1 MIPKIIQNSMRHFT
15 ATAAVILSLACM
27 FSCKKEKG
35 GGDTLEKI
43 YFVDPASAS
52 MVLTQGQTGYIMYAT
67 VPESAAA
74 TAVMEWSSSDTNIA
88 EVFNGQVTAIAPG
101 NTVITVK
108 CGNVSATLDVQVVPI
123 PVTSFNVPKSM
134 NAYMDMPT
142 PIKLTVEP
150 AEANAASLEW
160 KSDNPEIAE
169 VVIES
174 GKAFVN
180 AKKEGGCKI
189 TVTPYNNSEAS
200 QQIAV
205 TVYPA
210 IFKLMRRSISG
221 ESGYVEI
228 LNDDSFDITDI
239 GMPTYEGM
247 RYIEMIRLD
256 GGELLDSSVE
266 VNNENSGIVSITKH
280 KRSESKII
288 LNAEEK
294 SEVGATKISVSLKDD
309 DNVYTKTFTITR
321 QKHDF
326 TSDTKICRI
335 YTETPVNDVE
345 EMAREA
351 ILAVQMF
358 PAVNA
363 VWTSSNESVAK
374 VAPLTVDGTGFSPMA
389 EIRTFGEYGSAE
401 ITATDESGE
410 HTRKFTVRVSKA
422 SFPAGTKICIRVDGH
437 IEPVGESTTI
447 RASYDGR
454 NDEAFGLMDASG
466 NYLSTFT
473 NFKWTIESPSCECSL
488 TPVGASGVVIAPIS
502 TTTFSGSKTATLV
515 CTDDAGNRLTHK
527 IFIDSPNA
535 FRGVENLRVTV
546 DGKSYTGNAKVD
558 IGKTATIDIAK
569 LTYGSSYDG
578 LKWENVGV
586 LGSVYGRTKLNNNSS
601 GSLMSIE
608 FTPNRKMEAMPIS
621 VEDEIG
627 QVRKIYISSAKFHFP
642 DGAKLYYSY
651 TAVNPTNSGWKEAT
665 SGVLLRP
672 NISTNIKIAT
682 SETGAPVVDKAY
694 YYQVWASAIEK
705 SKKNQYV
712 NEFSPLY
719 NEDYNVFSVFVNGYP
734 PRDDAPEP
742 YGITVKDDYGTSLY
756 NQFYIHELVKFDSS
770 TEFFVWAS
778 LGGAGRGYSVK
789 YDKGK
794 DKRLYVDVDPPSS
807 GKIPEVRITWTLSY
821 NAGYY
826 IFPEARITNSVGEQS
841 EYSMYHV
848 RQVKFNPVSSTASSP
863 TKVVLFDDYGNTK
876 TIYISYNIKN

>member
-1 MIPKIIQNSMRHFT
+1 MIPKIIQNPMRRF
-15 ATAAVILSLACM
+15 TAAVAVLLSLACA

-52 MVLTQGQTGYIMYAT
+52 MVLSQGQTGYIMYAT

-123 PVTSFNVPKSM
+123 PVTNFSVPKSM

-189 TVTPYNNSEAS
+189 TVTPYNNSDAS
-200 QQIAV
+200 QKIEV

-221 ESGYVEI
+221 ESSYVEI

-239 GMPTYEGM
+239 GMPTYKGI
-247 RYIEMIRLD
+247 RCIEMIRLD
-256 GGELLDSSVE
+256 GDKLLESSVE
-266 VNNENSGIVSITKH
+266 VNNENSGIVSITKRQ
-280 KRSESKII
+280 RSESKV
-288 LNAEEK
+288 LLVVEEK
-294 SEVGATKISVSLKDD
+294 SEVGSAKVSVSLKED

-374 VAPLTVDGTGFSPMA
+374 VAPLTIDGTGFSPMA

-401 ITATDESGE
+401 ITATDESGKN
-410 HTRKFTVRVSKA
+410 TRKFTVKVSKA
-422 SFPAGTKICIRVDGH
+422 SFPAGTKICIRVNGK

-488 TPVGASGVVIAPIS
+488 SPVGASGVVVAPIS

-515 CTDDAGNRLTHK
+515 CTDDAGNQLKHK
-527 IFIDSPNA
+527 IIIYSPIAFGRNA
-535 FRGVENLRVTV
+535 LGAKVNSEMFYE
-546 DGKSYTGNAKVD
+546 DAKVD
-558 IGKTATIDIAK
+558 IGNKAVVALYGNKKVPVTLAGVKWSGLEK
-569 LTYGSSYDG
+569 LNSYGSVNISTNSTNTISYF
-578 LKWENVGV
+578 
-586 LGSVYGRTKLNNNSS
+586 
-601 GSLMSIE
+601 E
-608 FTPNRKMEAMPIS
+608 FTPNKRMESVTIT

-627 QVRKIYISSAKFHFP
+627 QEQTLRIQSAAFQFPEGAKIYFSYNKSTWDTSNDFRFFNNGSTYFRVGTSATDFVKSGLP
-642 DGAKLYYSY
+642 VEWSCVKCWPTSNYGSKLRVS
-651 TAVNPTNSGWKEAT
+651 P
-665 SGVLLRP
+665 
-672 NISTNIKIAT
+672 
-682 SETGAPVVDKAY
+682 SED
-694 YYQVWASAIEK
+694 AS
-705 SKKNQYV
+705 QYV
-712 NEFSPLY
+712 LSPVAY
-719 NEDYNVFSVFVNGYP
+719 
-734 PRDDAPEP
+734 A
-742 YGITVKDDYGTSLY
+742 DDYKADEYIVIAKDAYGTEVRSPFMLKKFMNFNKAVWVRLRY
-756 NQFYIHELVKFDSS
+756 YDNGTQKHVTSTYTFDS
-770 TEFFVWAS
+770 
-778 LGGAGRGYSVK
+778 
-789 YDKGK
+789 GK
-794 DKRLYVDVDPPSS
+794 DVYKTLPAKATNLVVLECSPYENGNTVYVNSAEIIDFKNGSVGTRTKKPAFREEVTIKS
-807 GKIPEVRITWTLSY
+807 GEY
-821 NAGYY
+821 
-826 IFPEARITNSVGEQS
+826 ARITF
-841 EYSMYHV
+841 Y
-848 RQVKFNPVSSTASSP
+848 
-863 TKVVLFDDYGNTK
+863 DDYGNK
-876 TIYISYNIKN
+876 KAFYIKKK

>member
-1 MIPKIIQNSMRHFT
+1 MIPKIIQNPMRRF
-15 ATAAVILSLACM
+15 TAAVAVLLSLACA

-52 MVLTQGQTGYIMYAT
+52 MVLSQGQTGYIMYAT

-123 PVTSFNVPKSM
+123 PVTSFSVPKSM

-200 QQIAV
+200 QQISV

-221 ESGYVEI
+221 ESSYVEI

-239 GMPTYEGM
+239 GMPSYEGI
-247 RYIEMIRLD
+247 RCIEMIRLD
-256 GGELLDSSVE
+256 GDKLLESSVE
-266 VNNENSGIVSITKH
+266 VNNENSGIVSITKRQ
-280 KRSESKII
+280 RSESKVL
-288 LNAEEK
+288 LNVEEK
-294 SEVGATKISVSLKDD
+294 SEVGATKVSVSLKED

-335 YTETPVNDVE
+335 NTETPVNDVE
-345 EMAREA
+345 EMARNATME
-351 ILAVQMF
+351 VQMF

-374 VAPLTVDGTGFSPMA
+374 VVPATSDGTGFSPMA
-389 EIRTFGEYGSAE
+389 EIQTFGEYGSAE

-422 SFPAGTKICIRVDGH
+422 SFPAGTKISTRVNNNYV
-437 IEPVGESTTI
+437 PVGESTTI

-454 NDEAFGLMDASG
+454 NAGGFGLLEASG
-466 NYLSTFT
+466 NPSTFS
-473 NFKWTIESPSCECSL
+473 NIKWTIESPSCECRL
-488 TPVGASGVVIAPIS
+488 TQVGANGVIIRPIS
-502 TTTFSGSKTATLV
+502 KTTFSGSKTATLV

-535 FRGVENLRVTV
+535 FSGVHNLRVTV
-546 DGKSYTGNAKVD
+546 DGKSYTSNAKVD

-569 LTYGSSYDG
+569 FTFDSSYDG

-586 LGSVYGRTKLNNNSS
+586 LGSVYGTTKLNNNSS
-601 GSLMSIE
+601 GSLKSIE

-627 QVRKIYISSAKFHFP
+627 QVKKIYISSAEFQFP
-642 DGAKLYYSY
+642 EGAK
-651 TAVNPTNSGWKEAT
+651 
-665 SGVLLRP
+665 
-672 NISTNIKIAT
+672 
-682 SETGAPVVDKAY
+682 
-694 YYQVWASAIEK
+694 
-705 SKKNQYV
+705 
-712 NEFSPLY
+712 
-719 NEDYNVFSVFVNGYP
+719 
-734 PRDDAPEP
+734 
-742 YGITVKDDYGTSLY
+742 
-756 NQFYIHELVKFDSS
+756 
-770 TEFFVWAS
+770 
-778 LGGAGRGYSVK
+778 
-789 YDKGK
+789 
-794 DKRLYVDVDPPSS
+794 
-807 GKIPEVRITWTLSY
+807 
-821 NAGYY
+821 
-826 IFPEARITNSVGEQS
+826 
-841 EYSMYHV
+841 
-848 RQVKFNPVSSTASSP
+848 
-863 TKVVLFDDYGNTK
+863 
-876 TIYISYNIKN
+876 IYISYYKSTWSTSDDCVFFNNGSTYFRVGTSATDFVKSGSPVKWSYVKTYPKLNYNSTFRALPEGDASIYALSPTSYPKDYDNDDYTLVAKDAYGTEIESRFKVKKFMNFNDGIWFRLAIMFLVLRRGRNINSNPEKIYI

>member
-1 MIPKIIQNSMRHFT
+1 MIPKIIQNPMRHFT

-123 PVTSFNVPKSM
+123 PVTSFSVPKSM

-150 AEANAASLEW
+150 AEANAASLLWE
-160 KSDNPEIAE
+160 SDNPEIAE

-189 TVTPYNNSEAS
+189 SVTPYNSSDAS
-200 QQIAV
+200 QKIEV

-239 GMPTYEGM
+239 GMPTYEGI
-247 RYIEMIRLD
+247 RCIEMIRLD
-256 GGELLDSSVE
+256 GSSLLESSVE
-266 VNNENSGIVSITKH
+266 VNNENSGIVSITKRQ
-280 KRSESKII
+280 RSESKVL
-288 LNAEEK
+288 LNVEEK
-294 SEVGATKISVSLKDD
+294 SEVGATKVSVSLKED

-326 TSDTKICRI
+326 TSDTKICRM
-335 YTETPVNDVE
+335 YSETPVNDVE
-345 EMAREA
+345 EMARNATME
-351 ILAVQMF
+351 VQMF

-374 VAPLTVDGTGFSPMA
+374 VVPATSDGTGFSPMA

-410 HTRKFTVRVSKA
+410 HTRKFTVKVSKA
-422 SFPAGTKICIRVDGH
+422 SFPAGTKIGIRVGGK

-454 NDEAFGLMDASG
+454 NDAAFGLMDASG

-473 NFKWTIESPSCECSL
+473 NFKWTIESPSCECRL
-488 TPVGASGVVIAPIS
+488 ATAGASGVVVAPIS
-502 TTTFSGSKTATLV
+502 ATTFSGSKTATLV

-527 IFIDSPNA
+527 IIIASPNA
-535 FRGVENLRVTV
+535 FSGVQNLRVTV

-558 IGKTATIDIAK
+558 IGKTATIDISK
-569 LTYGSSYDG
+569 PTFDSSYDG

-586 LGSVYGRTKLNNNSS
+586 LGSVYGTTKLNNNSS

-627 QVRKIYISSAKFHFP
+627 QVKKIYISSAEFQFP
-642 DGAKLYYSY
+642 EGAKIYISYYKSTWSTSDDCLFFNNGRTYFRVGTSATDFVKSGSPVEWSCVKTYPKLNYSSTLRALPGGDASIYVLSPTSY
-651 TAVNPTNSGWKEAT
+651 PNDYANDDYTLVAKDAYGTEIESRFKVKKFMNFNDGCWFRLDYAANVPTLKYKFESGKDVYVTLPAKASYRVSMSFCPYEKGNS
-665 SGVLLRP
+665 
-672 NISTNIKIAT
+672 I
-682 SETGAPVVDKAY
+682 
-694 YYQVWASAIEK
+694 
-705 SKKNQYV
+705 YV
-712 NEFSPLY
+712 NRAEIVDFEKGSVSTRTEKPAF
-719 NEDYNVFSVFVNGYP
+719 NVKATIKSEEY
-734 PRDDAPEP
+734 
-742 YGITVKDDYGTSLY
+742 
-756 NQFYIHELVKFDSS
+756 
-770 TEFFVWAS
+770 
-778 LGGAGRGYSVK
+778 
-789 YDKGK
+789 
-794 DKRLYVDVDPPSS
+794 
-807 GKIPEVRITWTLSY
+807 
-821 NAGYY
+821 
-826 IFPEARITNSVGEQS
+826 ARITL
-841 EYSMYHV
+841 Y
-848 RQVKFNPVSSTASSP
+848 
-863 TKVVLFDDYGNTK
+863 DDYGNK
-876 TIYISYNIKN
+876 KAFYIKHK

>member
-1 MIPKIIQNSMRHFT
+1 MRRFT
-15 ATAAVILSLACM
+15 SAVAVLLSLACA

-52 MVLTQGQTGYIMYAT
+52 MVLTQGQTEYIMYAT

-74 TAVMEWSSSDTNIA
+74 TAVMEWSSADTNIA

-123 PVTSFNVPKSM
+123 PVTSFSVPKSM

-142 PIKLTVEP
+142 PVKLTLEP
-150 AEANAASLEW
+150 AEANAASLLWE
-160 KSDNPEIAE
+160 SDNPEIAE

-189 TVTPYNNSEAS
+189 TVTPYNSLDAS
-200 QQIAV
+200 QQISV

-221 ESGYVEI
+221 ESSNVEI

-266 VNNENSGIVSITKH
+266 INNENSGIISITKY
-280 KRSESKII
+280 KRSESKIL

-294 SEVGATKISVSLKDD
+294 SEVGATKVSVSLKED

-351 ILAVQMF
+351 ILAVQML

-374 VAPLTVDGTGFSPMA
+374 VAPLTSDGTGFSPMA

-410 HTRKFTVRVSKA
+410 HTRKFTVKVSKA
-422 SFPAGTKICIRVDGH
+422 SFPAGTKICIRVNGK

-466 NYLSTFT
+466 NYLTTFT
-473 NFKWTIESPSCECSL
+473 NFKWTIESPSCECRLS
-488 TPVGASGVVIAPIS
+488 TVGASGVVVTPIS

-535 FRGVENLRVTV
+535 FSGVQNLRVTV
-546 DGKSYTGNAKVD
+546 DGKSYTSNAKVE

-569 LTYGSSYDG
+569 LTLDSSYDG

-586 LGSVYGRTKLNNNSS
+586 LGSVYGTTKLNNNSS

-627 QVRKIYISSAKFHFP
+627 QVKKIYISSAEFQFP
-642 DGAKLYYSY
+642 EGAKIYISYYKSTWSTSDDKLFFNNGSTYFRVGTSATDFVKSGSPVKWSY
-651 TAVNPTNSGWKEAT
+651 AKTYPKSNYNSTFRALPSGDASIYALSPTSY
-665 SGVLLRP
+665 P
-672 NISTNIKIAT
+672 N
-682 SETGAPVVDKAY
+682 DYKADDY
-694 YYQVWASAIEK
+694 TLVAKDAYGTEIESRFK
-705 SKKNQYV
+705 VKKFMNFNDGIWFRLSYYV
-712 NEFSPLY
+712 NEPYYDENGAYHSSKMKSLHYKFESGKDIYVTLPKNLSSY
-719 NEDYNVFSVFVNGYP
+719 DARVDCCPYEYGNSVYVSRAEINDFKNGS
-734 PRDDAPEP
+734 
-742 YGITVKDDYGTSLY
+742 VGTR
-756 NQFYIHELVKFDSS
+756 
-770 TEFFVWAS
+770 TEKPS
-778 LGGAGRGYSVK
+778 LGATATTISEQY
-789 YDKGK
+789 
-794 DKRLYVDVDPPSS
+794 
-807 GKIPEVRITWTLSY
+807 
-821 NAGYY
+821 
-826 IFPEARITNSVGEQS
+826 ARITL
-841 EYSMYHV
+841 Y
-848 RQVKFNPVSSTASSP
+848 
-863 TKVVLFDDYGNTK
+863 DDYGNK
-876 TIYISYNIKN
+876 KAFYIKRK

>member
-1 MIPKIIQNSMRHFT
+1 MIPKIIQNPMRRFT
-15 ATAAVILSLACM
+15 SAVAVLLSLACV

-52 MVLTQGQTGYIMYAT
+52 MVLSQGQTGYIMYAT

-123 PVTSFNVPKSM
+123 PVTNFSVPKSM

-200 QQIAV
+200 QQISV

-221 ESGYVEI
+221 ESSYVEI

-239 GMPTYEGM
+239 GMPYEGI
-247 RYIEMIRLD
+247 RCIEMIRLD
-256 GGELLDSSVE
+256 GDKLLESSVE
-266 VNNENSGIVSITKH
+266 VNNENSGIVSITKRQ
-280 KRSESKII
+280 RSESKVL
-288 LNAEEK
+288 LNVEEK
-294 SEVGATKISVSLKDD
+294 SEVGATKVSVSLKED

-345 EMAREA
+345 EMARNATME
-351 ILAVQMF
+351 VQMF

-374 VAPLTVDGTGFSPMA
+374 VVPATSDGTGFSPMA
-389 EIRTFGEYGSAE
+389 EIQTFGEYGSAE

-422 SFPAGTKICIRVDGH
+422 SFPAGTKISTRVNNNYV
-437 IEPVGESTTI
+437 PVGESTTL

-454 NDEAFGLMDASG
+454 NDAGFGLMDASG
-466 NYLSTFT
+466 NYLTTFT

-488 TPVGASGVVIAPIS
+488 TPVGASGVVVAPIS

-535 FRGVENLRVTV
+535 FSGAQNLRVTV
-546 DGKSYTGNAKVD
+546 DGKSYTSNAKVD

-569 LTYGSSYDG
+569 LAFDSSYDG

-586 LGSVYGRTKLNNNSS
+586 LGSVYGTTKLNNNSS

-642 DGAKLYYSY
+642 DGAKIYISY
-651 TAVNPTNSGWKEAT
+651 DKSKWNTLDERVFLNNGQNYFRVGTSATDFVKSDTPVEWSRTKLSSPTNYEGRFRALSSGDVSTYA
-665 SGVLLRP
+665 
-672 NISTNIKIAT
+672 IS
-682 SETGAPVVDKAY
+682 PM
-694 YYQVWASAIEK
+694 
-705 SKKNQYV
+705 
-712 NEFSPLY
+712 
-719 NEDYNVFSVFVNGYP
+719 GYP
-734 PRDDAPEP
+734 DD
-742 YGITVKDDYGTSLY
+742 YGVVYYFLSAKDDYGTVVRS
-756 NQFYIHELVKFDSS
+756 KFVLKKFMNFNDGIW
-770 TEFFVWAS
+770 FRLQYAY
-778 LGGAGRGYSVK
+778 L
-789 YDKGK
+789 DKTTIKHKTLTYKFESGK
-794 DKRLYVDVDPPSS
+794 DKYVTLPYNDYHTVGCSCSPSES
-807 GKIPEVRITWTLSY
+807 GSSAYYNHAEIMDFDELPYSLRTEKPACDSRVWTIKEQYACITFY
-821 NAGYY
+821 
-826 IFPEARITNSVGEQS
+826 
-841 EYSMYHV
+841 
-848 RQVKFNPVSSTASSP
+848 
-863 TKVVLFDDYGNTK
+863 DDYGNK
-876 TIYISYNIKN
+876 KAFYIIRK

>member
-1 MIPKIIQNSMRHFT
+1 MRYFT
-15 ATAAVILSLACM
+15 SAVAVLLSLACA

-35 GGDTLEKI
+35 GDDTLEKI

-52 MVLTQGQTGYIMYAT
+52 MVLSQGQTGYIMYAT

-123 PVTSFNVPKSM
+123 PVTSFSVPKTMS
-134 NAYMDMPT
+134 AYMDMPT
-142 PIKLTVEP
+142 PVKLTVEP

-189 TVTPYNNSEAS
+189 SVTPYNNSDAS
-200 QQIAV
+200 QQIEV

-239 GMPTYEGM
+239 GMPTYEGI

-256 GGELLDSSVE
+256 GGELLESSVE

-288 LNAEEK
+288 LNLEEK
-294 SEVGATKISVSLKDD
+294 SEVGATKVSVSLKED

-326 TSDTKICRI
+326 TSDTKICRM
-335 YTETPVNDVE
+335 YSETPVNDVE

-351 ILAVQMF
+351 MLAVQMF

-374 VAPLTVDGTGFSPMA
+374 VVPATSDGTGFSPMA

-422 SFPAGTKICIRVDGH
+422 SFPAGTKICIRVNGK

-466 NYLSTFT
+466 NYLTTFT

-488 TPVGASGVVIAPIS
+488 SPVGASGVVVAPIS

-535 FRGVENLRVTV
+535 FSGVQNLRVTV
-546 DGKSYTGNAKVD
+546 DGKSYTSNAKVD

-569 LTYGSSYDG
+569 LTVDSSYDG

-586 LGSVYGRTKLNNNSS
+586 LGSVYGTTKLNNNSS

-608 FTPNRKMEAMPIS
+608 FTPNRKMEDMPIS

-627 QVRKIYISSAKFHFP
+627 QVRKIYISSAEFQFP
-642 DGAKLYYSY
+642 EGAKIYISYYKSTWSTSDDCLFFNNGNTYFRVGTSATDFVKSGSPVKWSCVKTYPKLNYSSTLRALPGGDASIYALSPTSY
-651 TAVNPTNSGWKEAT
+651 
-665 SGVLLRP
+665 P
-672 NISTNIKIAT
+672 N
-682 SETGAPVVDKAY
+682 
-694 YYQVWASAIEK
+694 
-705 SKKNQYV
+705 
-712 NEFSPLY
+712 
-719 NEDYNVFSVFVNGYP
+719 DYRTDEYTLVAK
-734 PRDDAPEP
+734 DA
-742 YGITVKDDYGTSLY
+742 YGTEIESR
-756 NQFYIHELVKFDSS
+756 FKVKKFMNFNDGIWFRLSYYVPGS
-770 TEFFVWAS
+770 Q
-778 LGGAGRGYSVK
+778 GAVAKGWNYKFES
-789 YDKGK
+789 GK
-794 DKRLYVDVDPPSS
+794 DTYVTLPKGAYNYVDMDCCPYEYGNCVYVSRAEIIDFENGSVGTRTIKPALGAKATTIS
-807 GKIPEVRITWTLSY
+807 EQY
-821 NAGYY
+821 
-826 IFPEARITNSVGEQS
+826 ARITL
-841 EYSMYHV
+841 Y
-848 RQVKFNPVSSTASSP
+848 
-863 TKVVLFDDYGNTK
+863 DDYGNK
-876 TIYISYNIKN
+876 KAFYIKNK

>member
-1 MIPKIIQNSMRHFT
+1 MIPKIIQNPMRHFT
-15 ATAAVILSLACM
+15 AAVAVLLSLACV

-52 MVLTQGQTGYIMYAT
+52 MVLSQGQTGYIMYAT

-123 PVTSFNVPKSM
+123 PVTSFSVPKTMS
-134 NAYMDMPT
+134 AYMDMPT

-150 AEANAASLEW
+150 AKANAASLEW

-189 TVTPYNNSEAS
+189 TVTPYNNSDAS
-200 QQIAV
+200 QQIEV

-239 GMPTYEGM
+239 GMPTYEGI
-247 RYIEMIRLD
+247 RCIEMIRLD
-256 GGELLDSSVE
+256 GSSLLESSVE
-266 VNNENSGIVSITKH
+266 VNNENSGIVSITKRQ
-280 KRSESKII
+280 RSESKVL
-288 LNAEEK
+288 LNVEEK
-294 SEVGATKISVSLKDD
+294 SEVGAAKVSVSLKEN

-345 EMAREA
+345 EMARNATME
-351 ILAVQMF
+351 VQMF

-374 VAPLTVDGTGFSPMA
+374 VVPATSDGTGFSPMA

-401 ITATDESGE
+401 ITATDESGKN
-410 HTRKFTVRVSKA
+410 TRKFTVRVSKA
-422 SFPAGTKICIRVDGH
+422 SFPAGTKICIRVGGK

-488 TPVGASGVVIAPIS
+488 TPVGASGVVVAPIS
-502 TTTFSGSKTATLV
+502 TITFSGSKTATLV

-527 IFIDSPNA
+527 IIIDSPNA
-535 FRGVENLRVTV
+535 FSGVQNLRVTV
-546 DGKSYTGNAKVD
+546 DGKSYTSNAKVD

-569 LTYGSSYDG
+569 LTVDSSYDG

-586 LGSVYGRTKLNNNSS
+586 LGSVYGTTKLNNNSS

-627 QVRKIYISSAKFHFP
+627 QVRKIYISSAEFQFPEGAKIYISYYKSTWSTSDDCLFFNNGNTYFRVGTSATDFVKSGSPVKWSCVKTYPKLNYSSTLRALP
-642 DGAKLYYSY
+642 DGDASIYALSPTSYPNDYRTDEYTLVAK
-651 TAVNPTNSGWKEAT
+651 
-665 SGVLLRP
+665 
-672 NISTNIKIAT
+672 
-682 SETGAPVVDKAY
+682 
-694 YYQVWASAIEK
+694 
-705 SKKNQYV
+705 
-712 NEFSPLY
+712 
-719 NEDYNVFSVFVNGYP
+719 
-734 PRDDAPEP
+734 DA
-742 YGITVKDDYGTSLY
+742 YGTEIESR
-756 NQFYIHELVKFDSS
+756 FKVKKFMNFNDGIWFRLSYYVPGS
-770 TEFFVWAS
+770 Q
-778 LGGAGRGYSVK
+778 GAVAKGWNYKFES
-789 YDKGK
+789 GK
-794 DKRLYVDVDPPSS
+794 DTYVTLPKGAYNYVDMDCCPYEYGNCVYVSRAEIIDFENGSVGTRTIKPALGAKATTIS
-807 GKIPEVRITWTLSY
+807 EQY
-821 NAGYY
+821 
-826 IFPEARITNSVGEQS
+826 ARITL
-841 EYSMYHV
+841 Y
-848 RQVKFNPVSSTASSP
+848 
-863 TKVVLFDDYGNTK
+863 DDYGNK
-876 TIYISYNIKN
+876 KAFYIKNK

>member
-1 MIPKIIQNSMRHFT
+1 MRRFT
-15 ATAAVILSLACM
+15 SAVAVLLSLACA

-52 MVLTQGQTGYIMYAT
+52 MVLSQGQTGYIMYAT

-123 PVTSFNVPKSM
+123 PVTSFSVPKSM

-150 AEANAASLEW
+150 AKANAASLEW

-189 TVTPYNNSEAS
+189 TVTPYNNSDAS
-200 QQIAV
+200 QQISV

-221 ESGYVEI
+221 ESSYVEI

-239 GMPTYEGM
+239 GMPTYEGI
-247 RYIEMIRLD
+247 RCIEMIRLD
-256 GGELLDSSVE
+256 GDKLLESSVE
-266 VNNENSGIVSITKH
+266 VNNENSGIVSITKRQ
-280 KRSESKII
+280 RSESKVL
-288 LNAEEK
+288 LNVEEK
-294 SEVGATKISVSLKDD
+294 SEVGAAKVSVSLKED

-345 EMAREA
+345 EMARNATME
-351 ILAVQMF
+351 VQMF

-374 VAPLTVDGTGFSPMA
+374 VVPATSDGTGFSPMA

-410 HTRKFTVRVSKA
+410 HTRKFTVKVSKA
-422 SFPAGTKICIRVDGH
+422 SFPAGTRICIRTKSLTL
-437 IEPVGESTTI
+437 EPVGESTTL

-454 NDEAFGLMDASG
+454 NDAAFALMDASG

-473 NFKWTIESPSCECSL
+473 NFKWTIESPSCECRLSR
-488 TPVGASGVVIAPIS
+488 VGASGVVVAPIS

-515 CTDDAGNRLTHK
+515 CTDDAGNQLKHK
-527 IFIDSPNA
+527 IIIYSPIA
-535 FRGVENLRVTV
+535 FGRNSLCAKVNSEMFYE
-546 DGKSYTGNAKVD
+546 DAKVD
-558 IGKTATIDIAK
+558 IGNKAVVALYGNKKVPVTLAGVKWSGLEK
-569 LTYGSSYDG
+569 LNSYGSVNISTNSTNTISYF
-578 LKWENVGV
+578 
-586 LGSVYGRTKLNNNSS
+586 
-601 GSLMSIE
+601 E
-608 FTPNRKMEAMPIS
+608 FTPNQKMESVTIT

-627 QVRKIYISSAKFHFP
+627 QEQTLDIQSAAFHFP
-642 DGAKLYYSY
+642 KGAKLYYSY
-651 TAVNPTNSGWKEAT
+651 TELNPTNSGWKEAI
-665 SGVLLRP
+665 SGVPLRT
-672 NISTNIKIAT
+672 NISTKIKIAT
-682 SETGAPVVDKAY
+682 SETGAPVVDKTY
-694 YYQVWASAIEK
+694 YYQVWASAIEQ
-705 SKKNQYV
+705 SKNNKYV
-712 NEFSPLY
+712 NEFSPSYL
-719 NEDYNVFSVFVNGYP
+719 EYNVFSVFANGCP
-734 PRDDAPEP
+734 PRGQAPQYYSIVVE
-742 YGITVKDDYGTSLY
+742 DDYGTSLR
-756 NQFYIHELVKFDSS
+756 NAFCIRELLKFDSS
-770 TEFFVWAS
+770 TKFEICMYGLTSYVDYAGGNTQLITVPKSKFFSDGSIGVQLS
-778 LGGAGRGYSVK
+778 LGYTIRY
-789 YDKGK
+789 
-794 DKRLYVDVDPPSS
+794 P
-807 GKIPEVRITWTLSY
+807 
-821 NAGYY
+821 
-826 IFPEARITNSVGEQS
+826 FPEARITNSVGKES
-841 EYSMYHV
+841 EYSEYHKEFL
-848 RQVKFNPVSSTASSP
+848 RIYPAEHGATTS
-863 TKVVLFDDYGNTK
+863 VVLYDDFGNSK
-876 TIYISYNIKN
+876 TIQFKVQ

>member
-1 MIPKIIQNSMRHFT
+1 MIPKIIQNPMRHFT

-123 PVTSFNVPKSM
+123 PVTSFSVPKSM

-142 PIKLTVEP
+142 PVKLTLEP
-150 AEANAASLEW
+150 AEANAASLLWE
-160 KSDNPEIAE
+160 SDNPEIAE

-189 TVTPYNNSEAS
+189 SVTPYNSSDAS
-200 QQIAV
+200 QKIEV

-280 KRSESKII
+280 KRSESKIL

-294 SEVGATKISVSLKDD
+294 SEVGATKVSISLKED
-309 DNVYTKTFTITR
+309 DNVYTKSFTITR

-374 VAPLTVDGTGFSPMA
+374 VAPLTIDGTGFSPMA

-410 HTRKFTVRVSKA
+410 HTRKFTVKVSKA
-422 SFPAGTKICIRVDGH
+422 SFPAGTKIGTRVGGKLV
-437 IEPVGESTTI
+437 PVGESTTL

-454 NDEAFGLMDASG
+454 NDAGFGLMDASG

-488 TPVGASGVVIAPIS
+488 TPVGASGVVVTPIS

-515 CTDDAGNRLTHK
+515 CTDDAGNQLKHK
-527 IFIDSPNA
+527 IIIYSPIA
-535 FRGVENLRVTV
+535 FGIYALRAKVNSQMFYE
-546 DGKSYTGNAKVD
+546 DAKVD
-558 IGKTATIDIAK
+558 IGNKAVVALYGNKKVPVTLAGVKWSGLEK
-569 LTYGSSYDG
+569 LNSYGSVNISTNSTNTISYF
-578 LKWENVGV
+578 
-586 LGSVYGRTKLNNNSS
+586 
-601 GSLMSIE
+601 E
-608 FTPNRKMEAMPIS
+608 FTPNKKMESVTIT

-627 QVRKIYISSAKFHFP
+627 QEQTLRIQSAAFQFPEGAKIYFSYNKSTWDTSNDFRFFNNGSTYFRVGTSATDFVKSGSPVKWSYAKTYPKLNYSSTFRALPEGDASIYALSPTSYPKDYANDDYTLVAKDAYGTEVSARFKVKKFMNFN
-642 DGAKLYYSY
+642 DGCWFRLDHTYNEPSSIYKFGDGKDVYVTLPSNSSY
-651 TAVNPTNSGWKEAT
+651 KVGMTCCPKEKGNT
-665 SGVLLRP
+665 V
-672 NISTNIKIAT
+672 
-682 SETGAPVVDKAY
+682 
-694 YYQVWASAIEK
+694 
-705 SKKNQYV
+705 YV
-712 NEFSPLY
+712 NRAEISDFKNGSLNTRTEKP
-719 NEDYNVFSVFVNGYP
+719 VF
-734 PRDDAPEP
+734 RAE
-742 YGITVKDDYGTSLY
+742 ITVKREEY
-756 NQFYIHELVKFDSS
+756 
-770 TEFFVWAS
+770 
-778 LGGAGRGYSVK
+778 
-789 YDKGK
+789 
-794 DKRLYVDVDPPSS
+794 
-807 GKIPEVRITWTLSY
+807 
-821 NAGYY
+821 
-826 IFPEARITNSVGEQS
+826 ARITF
-841 EYSMYHV
+841 Y
-848 RQVKFNPVSSTASSP
+848 
-863 TKVVLFDDYGNTK
+863 DDYGNK
-876 TIYISYNIKN
+876 KAFYIKHK

>member
-1 MIPKIIQNSMRHFT
+1 MIPKIIQNPMRRF
-15 ATAAVILSLACM
+15 TAAVAVLLSLACA

-52 MVLTQGQTGYIMYAT
+52 MVLSQGQTGYIMYAT

-108 CGNVSATLDVQVVPI
+108 CGNVTASVDVQVVPI
-123 PVTSFNVPKSM
+123 PVTTFSVPKTMS
-134 NAYMDMPT
+134 AYMDMPVQ
-142 PIKLTVEP
+142 IKLTLEP

-169 VVIES
+169 VVIED

-189 TVTPYNNSEAS
+189 SVSPYGRSDES
-200 QQIAV
+200 KEISV

-221 ESGYVEI
+221 ESSYVEI

-239 GMPTYEGM
+239 GMPYEGI
-247 RYIEMIRLD
+247 RCIEMIRLD
-256 GGELLDSSVE
+256 GDKLLESSVE
-266 VNNENSGIVSITKH
+266 VNNENSGIVSITKRQ
-280 KRSESKII
+280 RSESKVL
-288 LNAEEK
+288 LNVEEK
-294 SEVGATKISVSLKDD
+294 SEVGATKVSVSLKED

-345 EMAREA
+345 EMARNATME
-351 ILAVQMF
+351 VQMF

-374 VAPLTVDGTGFSPMA
+374 VVPATSDGTGFSPMA

-422 SFPAGTKICIRVDGH
+422 SFPAGTKICIRVNGK

-454 NDEAFGLMDASG
+454 NDAAFGLMDASG

-488 TPVGASGVVIAPIS
+488 TPVGASGVVVAPIS

-527 IFIDSPNA
+527 IIIASPNA
-535 FRGVENLRVTV
+535 FSGVQNLRVTV
-546 DGKSYTGNAKVD
+546 DGKSYTSNAKVD

-586 LGSVYGRTKLNNNSS
+586 LGSVYGTTKLNNNSS

-627 QVRKIYISSAKFHFP
+627 QVKKIYITSAEFQFP
-642 DGAKLYYSY
+642 EGAKIYMSYNKSTWNTSDERVFFNNGSTYFRVGTSATDFVKSGSPVKWSCVKTYPKLNYSSTLRALPGGDASIYALSPTSYPKDYANDDY
-651 TAVNPTNSGWKEAT
+651 TLVAKDAYGTEVSARFIVKKFMDFNDGCWFRLDHTYNEPSSIYKFGDGNDVYVTLPAKASYKVGMTCCPKEKGNTVYVNRAEISDFKNGS
-665 SGVLLRP
+665 
-672 NISTNIKIAT
+672 ISTRTEK
-682 SETGAPVVDKAY
+682 PVFRA
-694 YYQVWASAIEK
+694 E
-705 SKKNQYV
+705 
-712 NEFSPLY
+712 
-719 NEDYNVFSVFVNGYP
+719 
-734 PRDDAPEP
+734 
-742 YGITVKDDYGTSLY
+742 ITVKREEY
-756 NQFYIHELVKFDSS
+756 
-770 TEFFVWAS
+770 
-778 LGGAGRGYSVK
+778 
-789 YDKGK
+789 
-794 DKRLYVDVDPPSS
+794 
-807 GKIPEVRITWTLSY
+807 
-821 NAGYY
+821 
-826 IFPEARITNSVGEQS
+826 ARITF
-841 EYSMYHV
+841 Y
-848 RQVKFNPVSSTASSP
+848 
-863 TKVVLFDDYGNTK
+863 DDYGNK
-876 TIYISYNIKN
+876 KAFYIKHK

>member
-1 MIPKIIQNSMRHFT
+1 MIPKIIQNPMRRF
-15 ATAAVILSLACM
+15 TAAVAVLLSLACA

-52 MVLTQGQTGYIMYAT
+52 MVLSQGQTGYIMYAT

-108 CGNVSATLDVQVVPI
+108 CGNVTASVDVQVVPI
-123 PVTSFNVPKSM
+123 PVTSFSVPKSM

-142 PIKLTVEP
+142 PIKLTVEL

-210 IFKLMRRSISG
+210 IFKLMRKSISD
-221 ESGYVEI
+221 ESHYVEI

-239 GMPTYEGM
+239 GMPTYEGI
-247 RYIEMIRLD
+247 RCIEMIRVD

-266 VNNENSGIVSITKH
+266 VYNENQGIVFITKR
-280 KRSESKII
+280 KRSESKIL

-294 SEVGATKISVSLKDD
+294 SEVGATKVSVSLKED

-345 EMAREA
+345 EMARNATME
-351 ILAVQMF
+351 VQMF

-374 VAPLTVDGTGFSPMA
+374 VVPATSDGTGFSPMA
-389 EIRTFGEYGSAE
+389 EIRTFAEYGSAE

-422 SFPAGTKICIRVDGH
+422 SFPAGTKISFRTTSLTY
-437 IEPVGESTTI
+437 EPVGESTTI

-454 NDEAFGLMDASG
+454 NIQGFGLIDASG
-466 NYLSTFT
+466 NSSQFS
-473 NFKWTIESPSCECSL
+473 NIKWTIESPSCECKL
-488 TPVGASGVVIAPIS
+488 TRVGVNGIIVEPIS
-502 TTTFSGSKTATLV
+502 KTAFSGSKTATLV

-535 FRGVENLRVTV
+535 FSGVHNLRVTV
-546 DGKSYTGNAKVD
+546 DGKSYTSNAKVD

-569 LTYGSSYDG
+569 LTFDSSYDG

-586 LGSVYGRTKLNNNSS
+586 LGSVYGTTKLNNNSS
-601 GSLMSIE
+601 GSLKSIE

-627 QVRKIYISSAKFHFP
+627 QVRKIYISSAKFQFP
-642 DGAKLYYSY
+642 EGAKLYYSY
-651 TAVNPTNSGWKEAT
+651 GNVDPTGGYWSE
-665 SGVLLRP
+665 VLDRMPLK
-672 NISTNIKIAT
+672 NYEGTCLKIAT
-682 SETGAPVVDKAY
+682 SAAGKPIVDNAY
-694 YYQVWASAIEK
+694 WDQIWASAIEK
-705 SKKNQYV
+705 SKNDNYV
-712 NEFSPLY
+712 YDFNETMINALKPA
-719 NEDYNVFSVFVNGYP
+719 NVFAIFTKQFPNKYQAPKGYSI
-734 PRDDAPEP
+734 E
-742 YGITVKDDYGTSLY
+742 VKDDYGTALSASFL
-756 NQFYIHELVKFDSS
+756 IREWVKFDSD
-770 TEFFVWAS
+770 TRFEIGKNKGNLFVDYNNGSNESIKIPKSELFSDGSIFVRVKFYNVEYPFSRIIVTNSAKEDHPHEYYLYHKSFIREYPTSSS
-778 LGGAGRGYSVK
+778 LGT
-789 YDKGK
+789 
-794 DKRLYVDVDPPSS
+794 RL
-807 GKIPEVRITWTLSY
+807 
-821 NAGYY
+821 
-826 IFPEARITNSVGEQS
+826 IFSDDFGNMKTFTFQS
-841 EYSMYHV
+841 I
-848 RQVKFNPVSSTASSP
+848 N
-863 TKVVLFDDYGNTK
+863 
-876 TIYISYNIKN
+876 

>member
-1 MIPKIIQNSMRHFT
+1 MRHFT

-123 PVTSFNVPKSM
+123 PVTSFSVPKSM

-142 PIKLTVEP
+142 PVKLTLEP
-150 AEANAASLEW
+150 AEANAASLLWE
-160 KSDNPEIAE
+160 SDNPEIAE

-189 TVTPYNNSEAS
+189 SVTPYNSSDAS
-200 QQIAV
+200 QKIEV

-210 IFKLMRRSISG
+210 IFKLMRKSISD

-239 GMPTYEGM
+239 GMPTYEGI
-247 RYIEMIRLD
+247 RCIEMIRLD
-256 GGELLDSSVE
+256 GSELLDSSVE
-266 VNNENSGIVSITKH
+266 VNNENSGIVSITKY
-280 KRSESKII
+280 KRSESKIL

-294 SEVGATKISVSLKDD
+294 SEVGATKVSVSLKED
-309 DNVYTKTFTITR
+309 DNVYTKSFTITR

-351 ILAVQMF
+351 MLAVQMF

-374 VAPLTVDGTGFSPMA
+374 VAPLTIDGTGFSPMA

-422 SFPAGTKICIRVDGH
+422 SFPAGTKIGTRVGGKLV
-437 IEPVGESTTI
+437 PVGESTTL

-454 NDEAFGLMDASG
+454 NDAGFGLMDASG
-466 NYLSTFT
+466 NYLTTFT
-473 NFKWTIESPSCECSL
+473 NFKWTIESPSCECRL
-488 TPVGASGVVIAPIS
+488 TTVGASGVVVAPIS
-502 TTTFSGSKTATLV
+502 NTTFSDSKTATLV
-515 CTDDAGNRLTHK
+515 CTDDAGNQLKHK
-527 IFIDSPNA
+527 IIIYSPIA
-535 FRGVENLRVTV
+535 FGIYALRAKVNSQMFYE
-546 DGKSYTGNAKVD
+546 DAKVD
-558 IGKTATIDIAK
+558 IGNKAVVALYGNKKVPVTLAGVKWSGLEK
-569 LTYGSSYDG
+569 LNSYGSVNISTNSTNTISYF
-578 LKWENVGV
+578 
-586 LGSVYGRTKLNNNSS
+586 
-601 GSLMSIE
+601 E
-608 FTPNRKMEAMPIS
+608 FTPNKKMESVTIT

-627 QVRKIYISSAKFHFP
+627 QEQTLRIQSAAFQFPEGAKIYFSYNKSTWDTSNDFRFFNNGSTYFRVGTSATDFVKSGLP
-642 DGAKLYYSY
+642 VEWSCVKCWPTSNYGSKLRVS
-651 TAVNPTNSGWKEAT
+651 P
-665 SGVLLRP
+665 
-672 NISTNIKIAT
+672 
-682 SETGAPVVDKAY
+682 SED
-694 YYQVWASAIEK
+694 AS
-705 SKKNQYV
+705 QYV
-712 NEFSPLY
+712 LSPVAY
-719 NEDYNVFSVFVNGYP
+719 
-734 PRDDAPEP
+734 A
-742 YGITVKDDYGTSLY
+742 DDYKADEYIVIAKDAYGTEVRSPFMLKKFMNFNKAVWVSLIY
-756 NQFYIHELVKFDSS
+756 YDNGTQKQVTSTYTFDS
-770 TEFFVWAS
+770 
-778 LGGAGRGYSVK
+778 
-789 YDKGK
+789 GK
-794 DKRLYVDVDPPSS
+794 DVYVTLPAKATNLVVLECSPYENGKTVYVNSAEIIDFKNGSVGTRTKKPAFREEVTIKS
-807 GKIPEVRITWTLSY
+807 GEY
-821 NAGYY
+821 
-826 IFPEARITNSVGEQS
+826 ARITF
-841 EYSMYHV
+841 Y
-848 RQVKFNPVSSTASSP
+848 
-863 TKVVLFDDYGNTK
+863 DDYGNK
-876 TIYISYNIKN
+876 KAFYIKKK

>member
-1 MIPKIIQNSMRHFT
+1 MRRF
-15 ATAAVILSLACM
+15 TAAVAVLLSLACA

-52 MVLTQGQTGYIMYAT
+52 MVLSQGQTGYIMYAT

-123 PVTSFNVPKSM
+123 PVTNFSVPKSM

-189 TVTPYNNSEAS
+189 TVTPYGRSDES
-200 QQIAV
+200 KEIAV

-210 IFKLMRRSISG
+210 AFKLMRKTISG

-228 LNDDSFDITDI
+228 PNEDSFDITDI
-239 GMPTYEGM
+239 GMPTYEGI
-247 RYIEMIRLD
+247 RYIEMIRVD

-266 VNNENSGIVSITKH
+266 VNNENSGIVSITKY
-280 KRSESKII
+280 KRSESKI
-288 LNAEEK
+288 LLMVEEQ
-294 SEVGATKISVSLKDD
+294 SEAGAAKISVSLKED
-309 DNVYTKTFTITR
+309 DNVYTKTFTINR

-326 TSDTKICRI
+326 TSDTKICRM
-335 YTETPVNDVE
+335 YSETPVNDVE
-345 EMAREA
+345 EMARNATME
-351 ILAVQMF
+351 VQMV

-374 VAPLTVDGTGFSPMA
+374 VESASSDGVGFSPWA
-389 EIRTFGEYGSAE
+389 TIKTFGEYGSAE

-422 SFPAGTKICIRVDGH
+422 SFPAGTKIGTRVGGKLV
-437 IEPVGESTTI
+437 PVGESTTL

-454 NDEAFGLMDASG
+454 NDAGFGLMDASG
-466 NYLSTFT
+466 NYLTTFT
-473 NFKWTIESPSCECSL
+473 NFKWTIESPSCECRLS
-488 TPVGASGVVIAPIS
+488 TVGASGVVIAPIS
-502 TTTFSGSKTATLV
+502 TTTFSDSKTATLV

-535 FRGVENLRVTV
+535 FSGVQNLRVTV
-546 DGKSYTGNAKVD
+546 DGKSYTSNAKVD
-558 IGKTATIDIAK
+558 IGKTATIDITK
-569 LTYGSSYDG
+569 LTFDSSYDG

-586 LGSVYGRTKLNNNSS
+586 LGSVYGTTKLNNNSS

-642 DGAKLYYSY
+642 DGAKIYISY
-651 TAVNPTNSGWKEAT
+651 DKSKWNTLDERVFLNNGQNYFRVGTSATDFVKSDTPVEWSRTKLSSPTNYEGRFRALSSGDVSTYA
-665 SGVLLRP
+665 
-672 NISTNIKIAT
+672 IS
-682 SETGAPVVDKAY
+682 PM
-694 YYQVWASAIEK
+694 
-705 SKKNQYV
+705 
-712 NEFSPLY
+712 
-719 NEDYNVFSVFVNGYP
+719 GYP
-734 PRDDAPEP
+734 DD
-742 YGITVKDDYGTSLY
+742 YGVVYYFLSAKDDYGTVVRSEFVLK
-756 NQFYIHELVKFDSS
+756 KFMNFNDGIW
-770 TEFFVWAS
+770 FRLQYAY
-778 LGGAGRGYSVK
+778 RDK
-789 YDKGK
+789 YTIKDKTLTYKFESGK
-794 DKRLYVDVDPPSS
+794 DKYVTLPYTDYHTVSCSCSPNESGSS
-807 GKIPEVRITWTLSY
+807 AYYNHAEIMDFDELPYSLRTEKPACDSRVWTIKEQY
-821 NAGYY
+821 
-826 IFPEARITNSVGEQS
+826 ARITF
-841 EYSMYHV
+841 Y
-848 RQVKFNPVSSTASSP
+848 
-863 TKVVLFDDYGNTK
+863 DDYGNK
-876 TIYISYNIKN
+876 KAFYIIRK

>member
-1 MIPKIIQNSMRHFT
+1 MRRF
-15 ATAAVILSLACM
+15 TAAVAVLLSLACA

-43 YFVDPASAS
+43 YFVDPASSS
-52 MVLTQGQTGYIMYAT
+52 MVLSQGQTGYIMYAT

-108 CGNVSATLDVQVVPI
+108 CGNVSATVDVQVVPI

-142 PIKLTVEP
+142 PVKLTLEP

-200 QQIAV
+200 QQISV

-294 SEVGATKISVSLKDD
+294 SEVGAAKVSVSLKED
-309 DNVYTKTFTITR
+309 DNVYTKSFTITR

-422 SFPAGTKICIRVDGH
+422 SFPAGTKISTRVNNNYV
-437 IEPVGESTTI
+437 PVGESTTI

-454 NDEAFGLMDASG
+454 NAGGFGLLEASG
-466 NYLSTFT
+466 NPSTFS
-473 NFKWTIESPSCECSL
+473 NIKWTIESPSCECRL
-488 TPVGASGVVIAPIS
+488 TQVGANGVIIRPIS
-502 TTTFSGSKTATLV
+502 KTTFSGSKTATLV
-515 CTDDAGNRLTHK
+515 CTDDAGNQLKHN
-527 IFIDSPNA
+527 IIIYSPIAFGRNA
-535 FRGVENLRVTV
+535 LGAKVNSEMFYE
-546 DGKSYTGNAKVD
+546 DAKVD
-558 IGKTATIDIAK
+558 IGNKAVVALYGNKKVPVTLAGVKWSGLEK
-569 LTYGSSYDG
+569 LNSYGSVNISTNSTNTISYF
-578 LKWENVGV
+578 
-586 LGSVYGRTKLNNNSS
+586 
-601 GSLMSIE
+601 E
-608 FTPNRKMEAMPIS
+608 FTPNQKMESVTIT

-627 QVRKIYISSAKFHFP
+627 QEQTLRIQSAAFHFP
-642 DGAKLYYSY
+642 KGAKLYYSY
-651 TAVNPTNSGWKEAT
+651 GNVDPTGGYWAE
-665 SGVLLRP
+665 VLDGMPLK
-672 NISTNIKIAT
+672 NDAGTYLKIAT
-682 SETGAPVVDKAY
+682 SAEGKPIVDKAY
-694 YYQVWASAIEK
+694 WDQIWASAIEK
-705 SKKNQYV
+705 SKNHSYIG
-712 NEFSPLY
+712 EF
-719 NEDYNVFSVFVNGYP
+719 DDIRINVLRPWNIFGVFTKKYP
-734 PRDDAPEP
+734 TKYQEPE
-742 YGITVKDDYGTSLY
+742 YYSIEAKDDYGTALSAG
-756 NQFYIHELVKFDSS
+756 FYIREWVEFKSEDRFQIYMKKTSTYIKYGDGSAVHDDIPDSQLFSDGSIIVKLNFDGNAYR
-770 TEFFVWAS
+770 F
-778 LGGAGRGYSVK
+778 
-789 YDKGK
+789 
-794 DKRLYVDVDPPSS
+794 P
-807 GKIPEVRITWTLSY
+807 RI
-821 NAGYY
+821 
-826 IFPEARITNSVGEQS
+826 IVTNSAKQDHPHEYYLYHANFVRVYPTSSNVGTRLIFS
-841 EYSMYHV
+841 
-848 RQVKFNPVSSTASSP
+848 
-863 TKVVLFDDYGNTK
+863 DDFGNMK
-876 TIYISYNIKN
+876 TITFKLY

>member
-1 MIPKIIQNSMRHFT
+1 MRRF
-15 ATAAVILSLACM
+15 TAAVAVLLSLACA

-52 MVLTQGQTGYIMYAT
+52 MVLSQGQTGYIMYAT

-101 NTVITVK
+101 NTVITVR

-123 PVTSFNVPKSM
+123 PVTSFSVPKSM

-189 TVTPYNNSEAS
+189 TVTPYNNSDAS
-200 QQIAV
+200 QKIEV

-228 LNDDSFDITDI
+228 PNDDSFDITDMGI
-239 GMPTYEGM
+239 PTYEGM

-294 SEVGATKISVSLKDD
+294 SEVGATKVSVSLKED
-309 DNVYTKTFTITR
+309 DNVYTKSFTITR

-422 SFPAGTKICIRVDGH
+422 SFPAGTKISTRVNNNNV
-437 IEPVGESTTI
+437 PVGESTTI

-454 NDEAFGLMDASG
+454 NAGGFGLLEASG
-466 NYLSTFT
+466 NISTFS
-473 NFKWTIESPSCECSL
+473 NIKWTIESPSCECRL
-488 TPVGASGVVIAPIS
+488 TQVGANGVIIRPIS

-515 CTDDAGNRLTHK
+515 CTDDAGNTLKHK
-527 IFIDSPNA
+527 IIIASPNA
-535 FRGVENLRVTV
+535 FSGVHNLRVTV

-569 LTYGSSYDG
+569 FTFDSSYDG

-586 LGSVYGRTKLNNNSS
+586 LGSVYGTTKLNNNSS
-601 GSLMSIE
+601 GSLKSIE
-608 FTPNRKMEAMPIS
+608 FTPNRKMESMPVT

-642 DGAKLYYSY
+642 EGAKLYYGY
-651 TAVNPTNSGWKEAT
+651 NNANAT
-665 SGVLLRP
+665 GGSWSEVKSNMPLINTGG
-672 NISTNIKIAT
+672 TYFKIAT
-682 SETGAPVVDKAY
+682 SAEGEPVVDKANWN
-694 YYQVWASAIEK
+694 QIWASAIDG
-705 SKKNQYV
+705 SSNSSY
-712 NEFSPLY
+712 
-719 NEDYNVFSVFVNGYP
+719 VNGYVKGYSDLVNNVLKSNNIFGVFVRSYP
-734 PRDDAPEP
+734 DKYHNQVSYKLEA
-742 YGITVKDDYGTSLY
+742 KDDYGTVLS
-756 NQFYIHELVKFDSS
+756 NWFYIREWVKFDSD
-770 TEFFVWAS
+770 TRFEIGKKNGNLFVEYN
-778 LGGAGRGYSVK
+778 GGSQE
-789 YDKGK
+789 
-794 DKRLYVDVDPPSS
+794 SIT
-807 GKIPEVRITWTLSY
+807 IPKSDLFSDGSIFVTLTFYNVRY
-821 NAGYY
+821 P
-826 IFPEARITNSVGEQS
+826 FPRIIITNSEGKPY
-841 EYSMYHV
+841 EYYVYHEKLE
-848 RQVKFNPVSSTASSP
+848 RIYPVSGSGGMGTRIILS
-863 TKVVLFDDYGNTK
+863 DDYGNQK
-876 TIYISYNIKN
+876 TFYFRTQ

>member
-1 MIPKIIQNSMRHFT
+1 MIPKIIQNPMRRF
-15 ATAAVILSLACM
+15 TAAVAVLLSLACA

-52 MVLTQGQTGYIMYAT
+52 MVLSQGQTGYIMYAT

-123 PVTSFNVPKSM
+123 PVTNFSVPKSM

-200 QQIAV
+200 QQISV

-239 GMPTYEGM
+239 GMPYEGI
-247 RYIEMIRLD
+247 RCIEMIRLD
-256 GGELLDSSVE
+256 GSELLESSVE
-266 VNNENSGIVSITKH
+266 VNNENSGIVSITKRQ
-280 KRSESKII
+280 RSESKVL
-288 LNAEEK
+288 LNVEEK
-294 SEVGATKISVSLKDD
+294 SEVGATKVSVSLKED

-335 YTETPVNDVE
+335 NTETPVNDVE
-345 EMAREA
+345 EMARNATME
-351 ILAVQMF
+351 VQMF

-374 VAPLTVDGTGFSPMA
+374 VVPATSDGTGFSPMA
-389 EIRTFGEYGSAE
+389 EIRTFDEYGSAE

-410 HTRKFTVRVSKA
+410 HTRKFTVKVSKA
-422 SFPAGTKICIRVDGH
+422 SFPAGTKISTRVNNNYV
-437 IEPVGESTTI
+437 PVGESTTI

-454 NDEAFGLMDASG
+454 NAGGFGLLEASG
-466 NYLSTFT
+466 NPSTFS
-473 NFKWTIESPSCECSL
+473 NIKWTIESPSCECRL
-488 TPVGASGVVIAPIS
+488 TQVGANGVIIRPIS
-502 TTTFSGSKTATLV
+502 KTTFSGSKTATLV

-535 FRGVENLRVTV
+535 FSGVHNLRVTV
-546 DGKSYTGNAKVD
+546 DGKSYTSNAKVD

-569 LTYGSSYDG
+569 FTFDSSYDG

-586 LGSVYGRTKLNNNSS
+586 LGSVYGTTKLNNNSS

-642 DGAKLYYSY
+642 EDAKLYYSY
-651 TAVNPTNSGWKEAT
+651 GNVDPTGGYWAE
-665 SGVLLRP
+665 VLDGMPLK
-672 NISTNIKIAT
+672 NYEGTCLKIAT
-682 SETGAPVVDKAY
+682 SAAGKPIVDKAY
-694 YYQVWASAIEK
+694 WDQIWASAIEK
-705 SKKNQYV
+705 SKNNSYVYEFGATMINALKPENVFAIFTKQYPAKNQEY
-712 NEFSPLY
+712 
-719 NEDYNVFSVFVNGYP
+719 
-734 PRDDAPEP
+734 EP
-742 YGITVKDDYGTSLY
+742 YSIEVKDDYGTALSAR
-756 NQFYIHELVKFDSS
+756 FYIREWVKFDSDTRFEIGKKNGNLFIDYNNGS
-770 TEFFVWAS
+770 SESIRIPKSDLFSDGSIFVRMKFGNVEYRFPRIIVTNSAKQ
-778 LGGAGRGYSVK
+778 GNPHEY
-789 YDKGK
+789 Y
-794 DKRLYVDVDPPSS
+794 LYHEKFIREYPTSSS
-807 GKIPEVRITWTLSY
+807 GSGTRL
-821 NAGYY
+821 
-826 IFPEARITNSVGEQS
+826 IFSDDFGNMKTFTFTTN
-841 EYSMYHV
+841 
-848 RQVKFNPVSSTASSP
+848 
-863 TKVVLFDDYGNTK
+863 
-876 TIYISYNIKN
+876 

>member
-1 MIPKIIQNSMRHFT
+1 MRRF
-15 ATAAVILSLACM
+15 TAAVAVLLSLACA

-52 MVLTQGQTGYIMYAT
+52 MVLSQGQTGYIMYAT

-123 PVTSFNVPKSM
+123 PVTNFSVPKSM

-189 TVTPYNNSEAS
+189 TVTPYNNSDAS
-200 QQIAV
+200 QQISV

-210 IFKLMRRSISG
+210 IFKLMRQSISG

-280 KRSESKII
+280 KRSESKIL

-294 SEVGATKISVSLKDD
+294 SEVGATKVSVSLKED

-374 VAPLTVDGTGFSPMA
+374 VAPLTSDGTGFSPMA

-422 SFPAGTKICIRVDGH
+422 SFPAGTKISTRVNNNYV
-437 IEPVGESTTI
+437 PVGESTTI

-454 NDEAFGLMDASG
+454 NAGGFGLLEASG
-466 NYLSTFT
+466 NPSTFS
-473 NFKWTIESPSCECSL
+473 NIKWTIESPSCECRL
-488 TPVGASGVVIAPIS
+488 TQVGANGVIIRPIS
-502 TTTFSGSKTATLV
+502 KTTFSGSKTATLV

-535 FRGVENLRVTV
+535 FSGVHNLRVTV
-546 DGKSYTGNAKVD
+546 DGKSYTSNAKVD

-569 LTYGSSYDG
+569 FTFDSSYDG

-586 LGSVYGRTKLNNNSS
+586 LGSVYGTTKLNNNSS

-642 DGAKLYYSY
+642 EGVKLYYSY
-651 TAVNPTNSGWKEAT
+651 GNVDPTGGYWAE
-665 SGVLLRP
+665 VLDGMPLK
-672 NISTNIKIAT
+672 NDAGTYLKIAT
-682 SETGAPVVDKAY
+682 SAEGKPIVDKAY
-694 YYQVWASAIEK
+694 WDQIWASAIEK
-705 SKKNQYV
+705 SKNHSYIGEFDDIRINVLRPWNIFGLFTKKYPAKNQ
-712 NEFSPLY
+712 
-719 NEDYNVFSVFVNGYP
+719 D
-734 PRDDAPEP
+734 PEP
-742 YGITVKDDYGTSLY
+742 YSIEVKDDYGTAISAR
-756 NQFYIHELVKFDSS
+756 FYIREWVEFKSEDRFQIYMKKTSTYIKYGDGSAVHDDIPDSQLFSDGSIIVKLNFDDKAYRFPRIIVTNSAKQDHPHEYYLYHVNSLRVYPTSS
-770 TEFFVWAS
+770 S
-778 LGGAGRGYSVK
+778 LGTRV
-789 YDKGK
+789 
-794 DKRLYVDVDPPSS
+794 
-807 GKIPEVRITWTLSY
+807 
-821 NAGYY
+821 
-826 IFPEARITNSVGEQS
+826 IFS
-841 EYSMYHV
+841 
-848 RQVKFNPVSSTASSP
+848 
-863 TKVVLFDDYGNTK
+863 DDFGNMK
-876 TIYISYNIKN
+876 TITFELY